1 MAFSLGE
8 LVWKITGDTSGI
20 DKSLDKTD
28 SKVKKT
34 ASGIDK
40 SLDKTDSKVEKTAT
54 EFSKLGDIV
63 KKALTFAGVT
73 YAVKKVY
80 DLGKAIV
87 VNSGQA
93 QRNLDQLN
101 QVIKSTGGAA
111 GVTSEELQKM
121 AQDFSEVTEFE
132 DDAIIKSQAIML
144 TFTKIGKD
152 VFPDAT
158 EAVLNLSAALGQDL
172 QASTVQI
179 GKALNDPIL
188 GITALRRVGVQLSA
202 AQEEQI
208 KNFVA
213 LNDVASAQ
221 KVILGELST
230 QFGGT
235 AKAVFANNPALMFA
249 KAQQQIGNILE
260 KVGDEQKDGFLA
272 LGKAMVVASLDGGI
286 LSKTL
291 SLIGEGLGAATKQ
304 ISKFVLAAETISATR
319 DIKKSEKNLKEFNDQ
334 YRDALSSARQLI
346 ASTGDVALIN
356 NKSLTLN
363 EKLLKLA
370 QKGDISAVNLN
381 LKLINLREKSNE
393 LAKESINANERLE
406 KIEETASE
414 ISKKSEQNQKE
425 INNYLKDRAKL
436 LNTVG
441 DNQKKV
447 DAKEELNKA
456 KENANA
462 LSKAF
467 KSATKEQ
474 ITFIEASRGI
484 KKENLDDTLASLDKY
499 PPAIRDA
506 IKGFNEL
513 SVEEIKA
520 LEEATNLYKSGKIS
534 LGQYNVLW
542 GSLAD
547 KARSYYDIIGAMP
560 TEQLAKLNIEIGEA
574 ANKSESFADIWN
586 NMDFKERTQF
596 IADQFNQMGQS
607 IGNVFSA
614 VAEYVE
620 ASFQAQ
626 IDALDNA
633 MKAELEAAGIHEET
647 ETEKAEADLAR
658 AKESGDAEAILEAE
672 KALKKAKIEEKYQKK
687 KMQLEYQME
696 LARWKFSMASAA
708 AAIPLSIMN
717 ALASGFQAPWFMLPW
732 FPVAMAGLAGTS
744 SAVQLAAVAKSKPE
758 APKFENGGIVGGQS
772 YSGDNVT
779 ARVNSGE
786 LILNK
791 AQQNN
796 LAGQMGNIV
805 ARVVNTNEETLWNE
819 IFNATRDGRLLI
831 ADRSLVAR

>member
-8 LVWKITGDTSGI
+8 LYWKITGDTSGI
-20 DKSLDKTD
+20 DKSLDKTY
-28 SKVKKT
+28 SKV
-34 ASGIDK
+34 G
-40 SLDKTDSKVEKTAT
+40 KTAT
-54 EFSKLGDIV
+54 GFTKLGGIV
-63 KKALTFAGVT
+63 KKALTFAAVT

-101 QVIKSTGGAA
+101 QVIKSTGGVA

-121 AQDFSEVTEFE
+121 AQDLSEVTEFE
-132 DDAIIKSQAIML
+132 DDAIIKSQALML

-172 QASTVQI
+172 QASTVQV
-179 GKALNDPIL
+179 GKALNDPIQ

-208 KNFVA
+208 RNFVA

-221 KVILGELST
+221 KIILGELST

-235 AKAVFANNPALMFA
+235 AKAVFANNPAMMFA
-249 KAQQQIGNILE
+249 KAQQQVGNILE
-260 KVGDEQKDGFLA
+260 KVGDEHKDEFLA
-272 LGKAMVVASLDGGI
+272 LGKAMVVAAMDGAI
-286 LSKTL
+286 LSKNL

-304 ISKFVLAAETISATR
+304 ITKYILATETLDATN
-319 DIKKSEKNLKEFNDQ
+319 DIKKSGKNIKELTDQ
-334 YRDALSSARQLI
+334 YKDASSSARQLI
-346 ASTGDVALIN
+346 ASTGDMALIN

-393 LAKESINANERLE
+393 LIKESIKANERLE
-406 KIEETASE
+406 KIDEAASD

-436 LNTVG
+436 INTVS
-441 DNQKKV
+441 DNQKK
-447 DAKEELNKA
+447 ANPKEELNKA

-462 LSKAF
+462 LSKAY
-467 KSATKEQ
+467 KSITQEQ
-474 ITFIEASRGI
+474 KAFIEASRTI
-484 KKENLDDTLASLDKY
+484 AKEDMSETLDNLDKY

-513 SVEEIKA
+513 SAEESKA
-520 LEEATNLYKSGKIS
+520 LEEATALYKSGKIS

-542 GSLAD
+542 GSLAE
-547 KARSYYDIIGAMP
+547 KARSYYDVLNAMP

-574 ANKSESFADIWN
+574 ANKSESFADVWN

-596 IADQFNQMGQS
+596 ISDQFNQMGAA
-607 IGNVFSA
+607 IGNVFSSI
-614 VAEYVE
+614 AEYVD
-620 ASFQAQ
+620 AMYQSQ

-647 ETEKAEADLAR
+647 ATEKAEADLAR

-687 KMQLEYQME
+687 KMQLEYEME
-696 LARWKFSMASAA
+696 MARWKFQLASATA
-708 AAIPLSIMN
+708 AVPLAILN
-717 ALASGFQAPWFMLPW
+717 ALASGWAAG
-732 FPVAMAGLAGTS
+732 PVMGPILGPLYAGLAGL
-744 SAVQLAAVAKSKPE
+744 AGAIQLAAVAKSKPE

-796 LAGQMGNIV
+796 LAGQMSNIV

>member
-20 DKSLDKTD
+20 NRALDSTDKQ
-28 SKVKKT
+28 
-34 ASGIDK
+34 
-40 SLDKTDSKVEKTAT
+40 VEKSGTG
-54 EFSKLGDIV
+54 FSKLAGIIKSGLIIGAV
-63 KKALTFAGVT
+63 VYAGKKL
-73 YAVKKVY
+73 Y
-80 DLGKAIV
+80 DFGKSV
-87 VNSGQA
+87 VQNSGQA
-93 QRNLDQLN
+93 QRSLDQLN
-101 QVIKSTGGAA
+101 QVIKSTGGIA

-121 AQDFSEVTEFE
+121 ATDLSEVTEFE
-132 DDAIIKSQAIML
+132 DDAIIKSQALLL

-158 EAVLNLSAALGQDL
+158 EAILNLSAAMGQDL
-172 QASTVQI
+172 QQSTVQI
-179 GKALNDPIL
+179 GKALNDPIQ
-188 GITALRRVGVQLSA
+188 GITALRRVGVQLSES
-202 AQEEQI
+202 QEDQI

-249 KAQQQIGNILE
+249 KAQQQIGDILE
-260 KVGDEQKDGFLA
+260 KVGEEQNSKFLA
-272 LGKAMVVASLDGGI
+272 LGKAMVVASMDGSL

-291 SLIGEGLGAATKQ
+291 SLVGQGLANDMKRLSELIFSLESFSRSKDFEKVAD
-304 ISKFVLAAETISATR
+304 ISIEQSKKLADTLRT
-319 DIKKSEKNLKEFNDQ
+319 
-334 YRDALSSARQLI
+334 
-346 ASTGDVALIN
+346 ASTYAKQYGDGVGTYTQQLQKMANAGDLSAI
-356 NKSLTLN
+356 SLLQKITLYT
-363 EKLLKLA
+363 EQSKKL
-370 QKGDISAVNLN
+370 N
-381 LKLINLREKSNE
+381 
-393 LAKESINANERLE
+393 KESDDAYAKYSDVE
-406 KIEETASE
+406 KKMEEALADSAE
-414 ISKKSEQNQKE
+414 NQKD
-425 INNYLKDRAKL
+425 INKYLKDRAKL
-436 LNTVG
+436 LNTVS

-447 DAKEELNKA
+447 DSKEELKKT

-484 KKENLDDTLASLDKY
+484 KKENIDDTLDSLDKY

-506 IKGFNEL
+506 VKGFNEL
-513 SVEEIKA
+513 SEEETKA

-542 GSLAD
+542 GSLAE
-547 KARSYYDIIGAMP
+547 KAKSYYDIIGAMP
-560 TEQLAKLNIEIGEA
+560 TTQLEKVSSEIGNA
-574 ANKSESFADIWN
+574 LNKSESFSDAWDE
-586 NMDFKERTQF
+586 MDFKQKTQF

-647 ETEKAEADLAR
+647 ATEKAEADLAR

-687 KMQLEYQME
+687 KMQLEYEME
-696 LARWKFSMASAA
+696 MARWKFQLASATA
-708 AAIPLSIMN
+708 AVPLAILN
-717 ALASGFQAPWFMLPW
+717 ALASGWAAG
-732 FPVAMAGLAGTS
+732 PVMGPILGPLYAGLAGL
-744 SAVQLAAVAKSKPE
+744 AGAIQLAAVVKSKPE

-786 LILNK
+786 LILNR

-796 LAGQMGNIV
+796 LAGQMSNISV
-805 ARVVNTNEETLWNE
+805 RVVSINEDAMYKELYQ
-819 IFNATRDGRLLI
+819 ASKDGRLMI
-831 ADRSLVAR
+831 SDRSLVAI

>member
-20 DKSLDKTD
+20 DRDLDSTNKQ
-28 SKVKKT
+28 
-34 ASGIDK
+34 
-40 SLDKTDSKVEKTAT
+40 VEKLGGC
-54 EFSKLGDIV
+54 FSKLAGIIKSGLIIGAV
-63 KKALTFAGVT
+63 VYAGKKL
-73 YAVKKVY
+73 Y
-80 DLGKAIV
+80 DFGKSV
-87 VNSGQA
+87 VQNSGQA
-93 QRNLDQLN
+93 QRALDQLN
-101 QVIKSTGGAA
+101 QVIKSTGGVA

-121 AQDFSEVTEFE
+121 AQDLSEVTEFE
-132 DDAIIKSQAIML
+132 DDAIIKSQALLL

-179 GKALNDPIL
+179 GKALNDPIQ

-260 KVGDEQKDGFLA
+260 KVGEEQNSKFLA
-272 LGKAMVVASLDGGI
+272 LGKAMVVASMDGGI

-291 SLIGEGLGAATKQ
+291 SVIGKGLGAVSKQ
-304 ISKFVLAAETISATR
+304 IAEFTFLL
-319 DIKKSEKNLKEFNDQ
+319 EKYNRFKDYEK
-334 YRDALSSARQLI
+334 
-346 ASTGDVALIN
+346 VA
-356 NKSLTLN
+356 
-363 EKLLKLA
+363 
-370 QKGDISAVNLN
+370 
-381 LKLINLREKSNE
+381 EKSSKLGEQLLDNTRTIQKYVKEYGDGVGAPIIQLQKMAKAGDLSAISLLQKNE
-393 LAKESINANERLE
+393 ALRKSTREAWNETNEAYEKYDDVEQKMNEALADSA
-406 KIEETASE
+406 
-414 ISKKSEQNQKE
+414 QNQKD
-425 INNYLKDRAKL
+425 INKYLKDRAKL

-447 DAKEELNKA
+447 DAKDELNKA

-474 ITFIEASRGI
+474 IAFIEASRGI
-484 KKENLDDTLASLDKY
+484 KKENIDETIASLDKF
-499 PPAIRDA
+499 PPAIQEA
-506 IKGFNEL
+506 VKGFNEL
-513 SVEEIKA
+513 SAEEITA
-520 LEEATNLYKSGKIS
+520 LTEATELYKSGKMS

-542 GSLAD
+542 GSLAE
-547 KARSYYDIIGAMP
+547 KARTYYDTLNAMP
-560 TEQLAKLNIEIGEA
+560 TGQLDKVSQSIGEA
-574 ANKSESFADIWN
+574 LNNSESFSDVWDK
-586 NMDFKERTQF
+586 MDFKEKTQF
-596 IADQFNQMGQS
+596 ISDQFNQMGS
-607 IGNVFSA
+607 AIGNVFSA

-647 ETEKAEADLAR
+647 ATEKAEADLAR

-687 KMQLEYQME
+687 KAELEYQME
-696 LARWKFSMASAA
+696 MARWKFSMASAA
-708 AAIPLSIMN
+708 AAIPLAVMN

-732 FPVAMAGLAGTS
+732 FPIGMATLAGAS
-744 SAVQLAAVAKSKPE
+744 SAVNLAAVAKSKPE

-772 YSGDNVT
+772 YTGDNVT

>member
-20 DKSLDKTD
+20 NRALDSTDKQVAKL
-28 SKVKKT
+28 
-34 ASGIDK
+34 GGG
-40 SLDKTDSKVEKTAT
+40 
-54 EFSKLGDIV
+54 FSKLAGIIKSGLIIGAV
-63 KKALTFAGVT
+63 VYAGKKL
-73 YAVKKVY
+73 Y
-80 DLGKAIV
+80 DFGKSV
-87 VNSGQA
+87 VQNSGQA
-93 QRNLDQLN
+93 QRALDQLN
-101 QVIKSTGGAA
+101 QVIKSTGGVA

-121 AQDFSEVTEFE
+121 AQDLSEVTEFE
-132 DDAIIKSQAIML
+132 DDAIIKSQALML

-208 KNFVA
+208 RNFVA

-260 KVGDEQKDGFLA
+260 KVGEEQNSKFLA
-272 LGKAMVVASLDGGI
+272 LGKAMVVASMDGGI

-291 SLIGEGLGAATKQ
+291 SVIGKGLGAVSKQ
-304 ISKFVLAAETISATR
+304 LAEFTFSLEKYSRSKDFEKVADKSIEQN
-319 DIKKSEKNLKEFNDQ
+319 KKLGDTL
-334 YRDALSSARQLI
+334 RT
-346 ASTGDVALIN
+346 ASTYAKQYGDGVGTYTQQLQKMANAGDLSAI
-356 NKSLTLN
+356 SLL
-363 EKLLKLA
+363 
-370 QKGDISAVNLN
+370 QKITQYT
-381 LKLINLREKSNE
+381 EQ
-393 LAKESINANERLE
+393 
-406 KIEETASE
+406 
-414 ISKKSEQNQKE
+414 SKKLNKEADDSYAKYSDVEQKMNEALADSAENQKD
-425 INNYLKDRAKL
+425 INKYLKDRAKL

-484 KKENLDDTLASLDKY
+484 KKENIDETIASLDKY
-499 PPAIRDA
+499 PPAIQDA
-506 IKGFNEL
+506 VKGFNEL
-513 SVEEIKA
+513 SSEETTA
-520 LEEATNLYKSGKIS
+520 LAEATELYKTGKIS

-547 KARSYYDIIGAMP
+547 KARSYYDVLNAMP

-574 ANKSESFADIWN
+574 ANKSESFADVWN

-596 IADQFNQMGQS
+596 ISDQFNQMGS
-607 IGNVFSA
+607 AIGNVFSA

-647 ETEKAEADLAR
+647 ATEKAEADLAR

-687 KMQLEYQME
+687 KMQLEYEME

-744 SAVQLAAVAKSKPE
+744 SAVQFAAVAKSKPE

-791 AQQNN
+791 AQQKN

>member
-20 DKSLDKTD
+20 NRALDSTDKQ
-28 SKVKKT
+28 
-34 ASGIDK
+34 
-40 SLDKTDSKVEKTAT
+40 VEKSSGG
-54 EFSKLGDIV
+54 FSKLAGIIKSGLIIGAV
-63 KKALTFAGVT
+63 VYAGKKL
-73 YAVKKVY
+73 Y
-80 DLGKAIV
+80 DFGKSV
-87 VNSGQA
+87 VQNSGEA
-93 QRNLDQLN
+93 QRALDQLN

-121 AQDFSEVTEFE
+121 AQDLSEVTEFE
-132 DDAIIKSQAIML
+132 DDAIIKSQALML

-208 KNFVA
+208 RNFVA

-260 KVGDEQKDGFLA
+260 KVGDEQKDKFLA
-272 LGKAMVVASLDGGI
+272 LGKAMVVASLDGGL

-291 SLIGEGLGAATKQ
+291 SLIGEGLGAATRQ
-304 ISKFVLAAETISATR
+304 ISKFVLAAETISATQ

-334 YRDALSSARQLI
+334 YKDALSSARQLI
-346 ASTGDVALIN
+346 ASTGDMALIN

-370 QKGDISAVNLN
+370 QKGDISAVTLN

-393 LAKESINANERLE
+393 LTKESIKANERLE

-425 INNYLKDRAKL
+425 INNYLKDRNKL
-436 LNTVG
+436 LNNVS

-484 KKENLDDTLASLDKY
+484 KKENIDETLASLDKY
-499 PPAIRDA
+499 PPAIQDA
-506 IKGFNEL
+506 VKGFNEL
-513 SVEEIKA
+513 SSEETTA
-520 LEEATNLYKSGKIS
+520 LAEATELYKTGKIS

-547 KARSYYDIIGAMP
+547 KARSYYDVLNAMP

-574 ANKSESFADIWN
+574 ANKSESFADVWN

-596 IADQFNQMGQS
+596 ISDQFNQMGS
-607 IGNVFSA
+607 AIGNVFSA

-647 ETEKAEADLAR
+647 ATEKAEADLAR

-687 KMQLEYQME
+687 KMQLEYEME

-744 SAVQLAAVAKSKPE
+744 SAVQFAAVAKSKPE